1 MRSRIIMIGLLAAGL
16 SVQAAGFAQTDDQD
30 NKKKAGAVVP
40 GGDTP
45 PGTLPAGGAAGQ
57 AAPGFSIGTPEI
69 LLGVAALA
77 GVAAFAAGGGGSN
90 HNNSTPSSTTP

>member
-1 MRSRIIMIGLLAAGL
+1 MRSRLVIIGLLAALL
-16 SVQAAGFAQTDDQD
+16 SIQTAGFAQTDDQD

-40 GGDTP
+40 AGDNA
-45 PGTLPAGGAAGQ
+45 PGTLPAGAGAGP
-57 AAPGFSIGTPEI
+57 AASGFSIGTPEI
-69 LLGVAALA
+69 LLGVAAIA